1 MCENMAKDRYINPYR
16 ENIRRS
22 LWDVFLWRAGF
33 YDDTHTLE
41 LAPQDFAYP
50 MPKTPIDTGKPRAV
64 WLNHS
69 SFLVQFGGK
78 TLLTDPIWSNRCSPL
93 PFLGPKRRHLPPLEI
108 EQLPKIDYVLISH
121 NHYDHLD
128 YKSIKKLFKL
138 YPHILWFVPTG
149 VKKWFL
155 HQGITNVV
163 ESGWW
168 DETILKEGLKV
179 TSVPSQH
186 FSGRRISDLNK
197 TLWTGW
203 VVENLDINK
212 RVYFVGDTGYNPFDF
227 KKIGEQFGF
236 MDLSLIPIGSYLP
249 RRFMSPVHIEPADA
263 VKIHKEVK
271 SVLSLAMHWKTFR
284 LSDEPMHQPPYDL
297 FLALQ
302 KEKMD
307 PLTFLAVEPG
317 FEVNW

>member
-1 MCENMAKDRYINPYR
+1 MANKRYINPHQ

-22 LWDVFLWRAGF
+22 LWDVVLWRTGF
-33 YDDTHTLE
+33 YDDAHAVQ
-41 LAPQDFAYP
+41 LAPHDFVYP
-50 MPKTPIDTGKPRAV
+50 MPTSSFDPEKPSAL

-69 SFLVQFGGK
+69 SFLVQFGSK
-78 TLLTDPIWSNRCSPL
+78 TLLTDPIWSDRCSPL
-93 PFLGPKRRHLPPLEI
+93 SFFGPKRRHHASVEMAH
-108 EQLPKIDYVLISH
+108 LPKIDYVLISH

-128 YKSIKKLFKL
+128 AKSVMRLFKR
-138 YPHILWFVPTG
+138 YPDILWFVPSG
-149 VKKWFL
+149 VKKWFVSR
-155 HQGITNVV
+155 GVTNVI
-163 ESGWW
+163 ESAWW
-168 DETILKEGLKV
+168 DETEIDGGFKA
-179 TSVPSQH
+179 TAVPAQH

-203 VVENLDINK
+203 VLEDLNTKK
-212 RVYFVGDTGYNPFDF
+212 RLYFVGDTGYNSYDF
-227 KKIGEQFGF
+227 KEIGERFGS

-263 VKIHKEVK
+263 VKIHSQVN

-302 KEKMD
+302 QESID
-307 PLTFLAVEPG
+307 PLSFLAIEPG
-317 FEVNW
+317 IQVNW